1 MGLFFFVHT
10 KLLIE
15 FSCQTL
21 YLSILLQDHTF
32 WAKISYKKKRKMATL
47 ANLRQKE
54 RKYFN
59 ITWVAMKL
67 HALYKIAQ
75 IYHFYIYMKIK
86 KNHYTALI
94 KVSQKSQT
102 TCVYI
107 AHKLIQTCSSQ
118 ITLREF
124 RIQPKISLY
133 G

>member
-1 MGLFFFVHT
+1 MSDIIFVKTFT
-10 KLLIE
+10 KSE
-15 FSCQTL
+15 FLCQN
-21 YLSILLQDHTF
+21 
-32 WAKISYKKKRKMATL
+32 SYIKKEKMATL
-47 ANLRQKE
+47 ANLRQKSV
-54 RKYFN
+54 N
-59 ITWVAMKL
+59 V
-67 HALYKIAQ
+67 
-75 IYHFYIYMKIK
+75 
-86 KNHYTALI
+86 

>member
-1 MGLFFFVHT
+1 MSSNEIARPVQNSTNLT
-10 KLLIE
+10 
-15 FSCQTL
+15 
-21 YLSILLQDHTF
+21 
-32 WAKISYKKKRKMATL
+32 IS
-47 ANLRQKE
+47 
-54 RKYFN
+54 
-59 ITWVAMKL
+59 
-67 HALYKIAQ
+67 
-75 IYHFYIYMKIK
+75 IYMKIK

-133 G
+133 GKYSTSVTHCVK